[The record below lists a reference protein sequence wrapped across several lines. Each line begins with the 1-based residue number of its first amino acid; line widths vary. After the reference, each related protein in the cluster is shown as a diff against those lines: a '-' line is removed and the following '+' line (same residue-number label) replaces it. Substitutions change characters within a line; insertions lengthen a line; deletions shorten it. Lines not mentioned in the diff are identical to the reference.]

1 MKILLT
7 NIRIILTFQELLL
20 TLAQT
25 VSNGGNL
32 LVNVGPTKEGI
43 IPVIMQERLKQ
54 MGQWLNTNGEAVR
67 KEILSE
73 NCFFYLI
80 DFVETSN
87 KYSSKTVF
95 GQILL

>member
-1 MKILLT
+1 
-7 NIRIILTFQELLL
+7 LLL

-67 KEILSE
+67 K
-73 NCFFYLI
+73 
-80 DFVETSN
+80 
-87 KYSSKTVF
+87 
-95 GQILL
+95 

>member
-1 MKILLT
+1 L
-7 NIRIILTFQELLL
+7 QELLL

-67 KEILSE
+67 KRNSFRKL
-73 NCFFYLI
+73 FFYLPAI
-80 DFVETSN
+80 AIKIFENCSDRFYCN
-87 KYSSKTVF
+87 K
-95 GQILL
+95 Q